1 MSRLNACLCPP
12 QKEPLKLLVF
22 ESCDHE
28 CSVTC
33 NATGYKTP
41 DSDIDSYSLLCN
53 VAGRTVQRSAEQLGD
68 VNPGTFQIAEQ
79 RHRADQLPVGEKVPA
94 LSQF

>member
-12 QKEPLKLLVF
+12 QKEPLKTLVF
-22 ESCDHE
+22 ESCDHG

-41 DSDIDSYSLLCN
+41 N
-53 VAGRTVQRSAEQLGD
+53 AGRQLLPEAEAQRTL
-68 VNPGTFQIAEQ
+68 
-79 RHRADQLPVGEKVPA
+79 
-94 LSQF
+94 